1 MSTAWGIRQGNL
13 VYRVPV
19 ARQKAWVTV
28 PMWLT
33 EGLEIQ
39 DKLVSANSKV
49 VNIHLP
55 KKREKT
61 NTQTTVEL
69 RLSFHLLLNLK
80 FMNAIF

>member
-1 MSTAWGIRQGNL
+1 MSTAWGIRQVNL
-13 VYRVPV
+13 VYSVSV

-28 PMWLT
+28 PMWPT
-33 EGLEIQ
+33 EGREIQ

-49 VNIHLP
+49 PNIHLH

-69 RLSFHLLLNLK
+69 RLSFRLLLNLK